1 MEDIDMVGMQPPIPD
16 WIAHMMDAIFEKLPA
31 ERTIY
36 WTREVVAEIRL
47 QADYSLVVPKLMLRG
62 IQDVWRYADDATL
75 PGIER
80 VIKYVL
86 EPRAR
91 GEVVTEEV
99 EAAVRMAAGKG
110 AAWATPRVSETVG
123 AAIEATYASAPNAWS
138 KRATEAFYH
147 CCMAR
152 KYYEMEVFLQG
163 RGVWGTPRYAAE
175 ALTAEEWSFWLLE
188 LLREAPVI
196 KEEEEEV

>member
-1 MEDIDMVGMQPPIPD
+1 MEDIDMVVLQSLVPSGV
-16 WIAHMMDAIFEKLPA
+16 AHMEDAIFAKLPT
-31 ERTIY
+31 ERAID
-36 WTREVVAEIRL
+36 WAREVTAEIRL
-47 QADYSLVVPKLMLRG
+47 QADYSLVIPKLMLRG

-188 LLREAPVI
+188 LLREAPL
-196 KEEEEEV
+196 KEQEKGV